1 MKEISLYIHIP
12 FCKKKCWYCDFPSF
26 CGKDYLM
33 MDYVKALTR
42 EIALRTE
49 NYIMKTIFIGGGTP
63 TYLSLDCLNY
73 LKEAMLKINKIIDCE
88 FTVECNPG
96 TLNEDNLKLLK
107 SMGVNRLSIGLQAA
121 QNEILKSIG
130 RIHDMNDFTAN
141 YKLAREIGFNN
152 INVDIMFGLP
162 NQSLDQWRETIN
174 KVCKLSPE
182 HISSYSLII
191 EEDTPFYNQYKENKL
206 NLPQENIERSMYF
219 ETLKLLKEFGYNQ
232 YEISNYSKEHKEC
245 RHNLVYWNLE
255 DYIGCGSG
263 AHSFIENLRYRN
275 EEKIEEY
282 IMDINSKNNSY
293 VEIKENTLEDTIEEF
308 MFMGLRKIDGIKE
321 QIFKNRFGKDIDFF
335 YKEVIEKHKDNGL
348 LKRENDSIFLTER
361 GIELSN
367 YVMSDFIL

>member
-33 MDYVKALTR
+33 VDYVKTLTK

-63 TYLSLDCLNY
+63 TYLSLECLNY
-73 LKEAMLKINKIIDCE
+73 LKEAMLKVNKTMDCE

-96 TLNEDNLKLLK
+96 TLNEDILKLLK
-107 SMGVNRLSIGLQAA
+107 SMGVNRLSIGLQAV
-121 QNEILKSIG
+121 QNELLKSIG
-130 RIHDMNDFTAN
+130 RIHDMNDFIDN
-141 YKLAREIGFNN
+141 YKLARKIGFNN

-162 NQSLDQWRETIN
+162 NQSIEQWRETIN
-174 KVCKLSPE
+174 KVCELSPE

-191 EEDTPFYNQYKENKL
+191 EEDTPFYNLYKENKL
-206 NLPQENIERSMYF
+206 NLPQENIERSMYL
-219 ETLKLLKEFGYNQ
+219 ETLKLLKGFGYNQ
-232 YEISNYSKEHKEC
+232 YEISNYSKAHKEC

-263 AHSFIENLRYRN
+263 AHSFMNNLRYRN

-282 IMDINSKNNSY
+282 IMGMNSKNNSY
-293 VEIKENTLEDTIEEF
+293 AEIKENTLEDTIEEF
-308 MFMGLRKIDGIKE
+308 MFMGLRKIEGIKE
-321 QIFKNRFGKDIDFF
+321 SVFKNRFKKDIDFF
-335 YKEVIEKHKDNGL
+335 YKEVIEKHRANGL
-348 LKRENDSIFLTER
+348 LKRENNSIFLTER

>member
-33 MDYVKALTR
+33 VDYVKALTK

-49 NYIMKTIFIGGGTP
+49 NYIMKTVFIGGGTP
-63 TYLSLDCLNY
+63 TYLSLECLNY
-73 LKEAMLKINKIIDCE
+73 LKEAMLKVNKTMDCE

-96 TLNEDNLKLLK
+96 TLNEDILKLLK

-121 QNEILKSIG
+121 QNELLKSIG
-130 RIHDMNDFTAN
+130 RIHDMNDFIDN
-141 YKLAREIGFNN
+141 YKLARKIGFNN

-162 NQSLDQWRETIN
+162 NQSIEQWRETIN
-174 KVCKLSPE
+174 KVCELSPE

-191 EEDTPFYNQYKENKL
+191 EEDTPFYNLYKKNKL
-206 NLPQENIERSMYF
+206 NLPQENIERSMYL
-219 ETLKLLKEFGYNQ
+219 ETLKLLKGFGYNQ
-232 YEISNYSKEHKEC
+232 YEISNYSKAHKEC

-263 AHSFIENLRYRN
+263 AHSFMNNLRYRN

-282 IMDINSKNNSY
+282 IMGMNSKNHSY
-293 VEIKENTLEDTIEEF
+293 AEIKENTLEDTIEEF
-308 MFMGLRKIDGIKE
+308 MFMGLRKIEGIKE
-321 QIFKNRFGKDIDFF
+321 SVFKNRFKKDIDFF
-335 YKEVIEKHKDNGL
+335 YKEVIEKHKANGL
-348 LKRENDSIFLTER
+348 LKRENNSIFLTER

>member
-33 MDYVKALTR
+33 MDYVKALTM

-73 LKEAMLKINKIIDCE
+73 LKEAMLKINKTIDCE

-162 NQSLDQWRETIN
+162 NQSLEQWRETIN

-191 EEDTPFYNQYKENKL
+191 EEDTPFYNLYKENKL
-206 NLPQENIERSMYF
+206 NLPQENIERSMYL

-335 YKEVIEKHKDNGL
+335 YKEVIERHKDNGL